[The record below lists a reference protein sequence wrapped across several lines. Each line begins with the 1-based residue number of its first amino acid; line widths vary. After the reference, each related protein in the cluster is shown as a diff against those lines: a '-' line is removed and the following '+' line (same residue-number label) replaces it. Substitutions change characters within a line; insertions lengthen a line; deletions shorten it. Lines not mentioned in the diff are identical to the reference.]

1 MNKNRIDMMND
12 RLKNSKPQLDVE
24 RARLVTEAY
33 EKFSDYTP
41 VMRRAKAFEY
51 ILDNMEPN
59 MQDGELIVG
68 SQTTRVRGVPV
79 FPEFGAKWVIDEID
93 MFPVRGTDPIVV
105 PAETKA
111 ELIPILE
118 SWGENTFDVQS
129 TAVLDEYVLRAQDCG
144 VLSVGARTTG
154 MGHISPDYPKILP
167 MRLRG
172 VINSAKEMIAK
183 TTVQTPE
190 DMRKVDFWN
199 SNIIACE
206 AVIRFAHKFS
216 DHAAKLAEA
225 ETDPTRKAELLKIA
239 DVCSNVPENEPRDF
253 WEALQFVWFIQLTIQ
268 IEDNGHSIAVGRLD
282 QNLYPYYKKSV
293 LEGDFP
299 AEDAEELLA
308 AFYIKCTEI
317 LKLRDSF
324 DSLAFAAYPM
334 WQQMAIGGLTRD
346 GKDATNELT
355 FAVFKAWDLV
365 KTVQP
370 TMAMQVNDNT
380 PKELMDVALGMV
392 QKGYAIPA
400 FYNDNLVS
408 NLLINKGATVE
419 DSRDWTVHGCVEPYV
434 QGKSDGRPNVG
445 YVNAAKCIE
454 LVLNNGWDPVAKC
467 EMGLKTGDP
476 STFTS
481 IKDFEDALHKQI
493 VHFVKVMCEAYTKV
507 CAMHALY
514 VPKGYA
520 SALVTD
526 CIGRGK
532 SLEEGGALYNSS
544 GVFLVAMANGA
555 DCLEAIDYVVFQ
567 EKLMDIKAFNE
578 ILLNNYEGNERLR
591 NIILNK
597 VDKYGNDRERVDG
610 YANRMIRAYNA
621 EMVKYRDSRGGTY
634 ENCILSTSFNVLQG
648 KTIGATPDGRLAGEP
663 VSDNASP
670 MVGRDVTSPTATIKS
685 VASIDQCDCN
695 NGALFN
701 IKFDPNIV
709 QGEEGKE
716 ILRNVIQSYFDMNGE
731 HIQINVVDAETLIDA
746 QEKPQDYKNLLVR
759 VAGYSA
765 YFVELDKEVQNNIIG
780 RTAHTNVRCGCC

>member
-1 MNKNRIDMMND
+1 MNRDRIEMMND
-12 RLKNSKPQLDVE
+12 RLKNSKPQLDTE
-24 RARLVTEAY
+24 RAKLVTEAY
-33 EKFSDYTP
+33 AKFATYTP
-41 VMRRAKAFEY
+41 VLRRAHAFAY
-51 ILDNMEPN
+51 ILDNMEAN

-68 SQTTRVRGVPV
+68 SQTKRVRGVPV

-111 ELIPILE
+111 ELLPILE
-118 SWGENTFDVQS
+118 SWGENTFDIQS
-129 TAVLDEYVLRAQDCG
+129 TAALDDYVLKAQDCG

-154 MGHISPDYPKILP
+154 MGHISPDYPSILP
-167 MRLRG
+167 VGLKGIIARY
-172 VINSAKEMIAK
+172 KEMIEK
-183 TTVQTPE
+183 TQVLTPE
-190 DMRKVDFWN
+190 DSRKIDFWN
-199 SNIIACE
+199 ANIISCE

-216 DHAAKLAEA
+216 DQAAKLAEA
-225 ETDPTRKAELLKIA
+225 ETDPKRKAELLKIA

-253 WEALQFVWFIQLTIQ
+253 WEALQFVWFLQLTIQ

-293 LEGDFP
+293 IEGDMA

-308 AFYIKCTEI
+308 ALYIKCTEV

-324 DSLAFAAYPM
+324 DSLGFAAYPM

-355 FAVFKAWDLV
+355 YAVFNAWDLV

-370 TMAMQVNDNT
+370 TMALRVNDNT

-400 FYNDNLVS
+400 FYNDNMIANALK
-408 NLLINKGATVE
+408 NKGATEE
-419 DSRDWTVHGCVEPYV
+419 DSRDWTIHGCVEPYV
-434 QGKSDGRPNVG
+434 QGKTDGRPNVG
-445 YVNAAKCIE
+445 YINAAKCIE
-454 LVLNNGWDPVAKC
+454 LVLNNGYDPVAKC

-476 STFTS
+476 DTFTS
-481 IKDFEDALHKQI
+481 VKDFEEALHKQI

-567 EKLMDIKAFNE
+567 EKMMKASEFNE
-578 ILLNNYEGNERLR
+578 ILHNNYEGNERLR

-597 VDKYGNDRERVDG
+597 VDKYGNDKERVDG

-731 HIQINVVDAETLIDA
+731 HIQINVVDAGTLEAA
-746 QEKPQDYKNLLVR
+746 QESPEDYKNLLVR

-765 YFVELDKEVQNNIIG
+765 YFIELDREVQNNIIG
-780 RTAHTNVRCGCC
+780 RTAHKNVGCGCC

>member
-33 EKFSDYTP
+33 EKYSDYTP

-59 MQDGELIVG
+59 MQEGELIVG

-111 ELIPILE
+111 EIIPILE
-118 SWGENTFDVQS
+118 SWGDNTFDVQS

-167 MRLRG
+167 MGLRG

-183 TTVQTPE
+183 TPVQTPE
-190 DMRKVDFWN
+190 DMRKIDFWN
-199 SNIIACE
+199 SNIISCE

-216 DHAAKLAEA
+216 DHAAKLAETEA
-225 ETDPTRKAELLKIA
+225 DPQRKAELLKIA

-268 IEDNGHSIAVGRLD
+268 IEDNGHSIAIGRLD

-293 LEGDFP
+293 LDGDFP

-308 AFYIKCTEI
+308 ALYIKCTEM

-355 FAVFKAWDLV
+355 FAVFRAWDLV

-370 TMAMQVNDNT
+370 TMARQVNDNT

-408 NLLINKGATVE
+408 NLLVNKGATIE

-567 EKLMDIKAFNE
+567 EKMMDIKAFNE

-731 HIQINVVDAETLIDA
+731 HIQINVVDAETLMDA

-765 YFVELDKEVQNNIIG
+765 YFVELDREVQNNIIG
-780 RTAHTNVRCGCC
+780 RTAHTNVSCGCC